1 MTESGSGLSKTAGAA
16 TAEPAFWAE
25 TVYAWVLAHLP
36 TSRGA
41 RIAMAAGSFCVV
53 GTIVFSLIFGPQL
66 TDADEARY
74 EALGYI
80 GIFIASFA
88 GTSFIILPIPGM
100 SAVAQGL
107 IMQQGAV
114 LNPLLVGLVGG
125 TGMAIGEAGTYIAGA
140 VGAEASRQSGLRV
153 PDRLRPLFDRVSTW
167 MTWLMTHYGM
177 LTLFTLSAI
186 PNPIVDV
193 AGAIAGATRMPFWRF
208 FVAQWAGKLVRS
220 LLLAYL
226 GAYLF

>member
-1 MTESGSGLSKTAGAA
+1 MTSVP
-16 TAEPAFWAE
+16 TAEPPFWAE
-25 TVYAWVLAHLP
+25 TVYAWALAHLP
-36 TSRGA
+36 KSRGA
-41 RIAMAAGSFCVV
+41 RIAMAVGSFCVI
-53 GTIVFSLIFGPQL
+53 GTIVFSLIFGSRL
-66 TDADEARY
+66 TDADEARF

-114 LNPLLVGLVGG
+114 LNPLIVGLVGG
-125 TGMAIGEAGTYIAGA
+125 TGMAIGEIGMYITGA
-140 VGAEASRQSGLRV
+140 VGAEASRHSQAQAPG
-153 PDRLRPLFDRVSTW
+153 RLRSILDRVSGW
-167 MTWLMTHYGM
+167 IDWLMKRYAV
-177 LTLFTLSAI
+177 LTLFALSAI

-193 AGAIAGATRMPFWRF
+193 AGAIAGAARMPFWRF
-208 FVAQWAGKLVRS
+208 FGAVWAGKIVRA
-220 LLLAYL
+220 LFLAYL